1 MAYLYRHIRLDTNTP
16 FYVGIGSDDKYNRAN
31 QSRGRTKWWKNV
43 CKKSAIDIQIM
54 LDDLSWDEACEKEIE
69 FIALYG
75 RKDLGKGSLVNMTDG
90 GEGCLGRI
98 MTAECIAKIAN
109 ANRGKKLSKER
120 IEQMSKMRLG
130 VKLSETQKA
139 NISKALKGKKK
150 TKEHIENSAR
160 ARKGL
165 VCWNAIEQ
173 AKKANTGKKH
183 SQETIAKRISS
194 RTKTNHTL
202 ESIQKMREIAVELGR
217 TKSII
222 CINNGIV
229 YDSISKAEREL
240 CVNNIQKVLNG
251 HIKHTKG
258 YVFKRVAELE
268 QQLNLN

>member
-1 MAYLYRHIRLDTNTP
+1 MAYLYRHIRLDMNTP
-16 FYVGIGSDDKYNRAN
+16 FYVGIGSDNKYTRAN
-31 QSRGRTKWWKNV
+31 ESKNRTKWWKSI
-43 CKKSAIDIQIM
+43 CSKSEIDIQIM
-54 LDDLSWDEACEKEIE
+54 LDDLTWEEACEKEKE

-75 RKDLGKGSLVNMTDG
+75 RKDLGKGNLVNMTDG
-90 GEGCLGRI
+90 GEGCPGRI
-98 MTAECIAKIAN
+98 MTAKCIAKITN

-120 IEQMSKMRLG
+120 VEQMSKMRLG
-130 VKLSETQKA
+130 IKLSETQKA

-160 ARKGL
+160 ARKGI

-194 RTKTNHTL
+194 RTKANHTL
-202 ESIQKMREIAVELGR
+202 ESIQKMREVAVELGR

-222 CINNGIV
+222 CINNGII

-258 YVFKRVAELE
+258 YMFKRVEELE
-268 QQLNLN
+268 AQLNLL

>member
-1 MAYLYRHIRLDTNTP
+1 MNTP
-16 FYVGIGSDDKYNRAN
+16 FYVGIGSDNKYIRAN
-31 QSRGRTKWWKNV
+31 ESKNRTKWWKSIYN
-43 CKKSAIDIQIM
+43 KSEINIQII
-54 LDDLSWDEACEKEIE
+54 LDNLSWEEACEKEKE

-75 RKDLGKGSLVNMTDG
+75 RKDLGKGNLVNMTDG
-90 GEGCLGRI
+90 GEGCPGRI
-98 MTAECIAKIAN
+98 MTAKCIAKIAN

-120 IEQMSKMRLG
+120 VEQMSKMRLG
-130 VKLSETQKA
+130 IKLSETQKA
-139 NISKALKGKKK
+139 NISKALKGKNK

-160 ARKGL
+160 ARKGI

-173 AKKANTGKKH
+173 AQKANTGKKH

-194 RTKTNHTL
+194 RTKANHTL
-202 ESIQKMREIAVELGR
+202 ESIQKMREVAVELGR

-222 CINNGIV
+222 CINNGII

-258 YVFKRVAELE
+258 YMFKRVE
-268 QQLNLN
+268 QLKAQLNLL